1 MNFLLFSWLH
11 QHSAHTN
18 KAPTTYLLDYFLP
31 SMSKSNESAT
41 KRLRDISLIMK
52 SEKFATLRGMITRAL
67 DIRTS
72 HQIMRNAE
80 KTCLFGPLARHYWD
94 SNWFLPFL
102 GFLANFLSPTI
113 TLGKSQGTSMSC
125 HGKKKNL
132 WVKSP
137 PQFFLLSLA
146 VNLLINFQDLPVSL
160 RTMCLWQGNCEN
172 VLLGLLLDH

>member
-18 KAPTTYLLDYFLP
+18 KVPTTYLLDYFLP

-67 DIRTS
+67 GIRTT

-80 KTCLFGPLARHYWD
+80 ETCLFDPLARHY
-94 SNWFLPFL
+94 
-102 GFLANFLSPTI
+102 
-113 TLGKSQGTSMSC
+113 
-125 HGKKKNL
+125 
-132 WVKSP
+132 
-137 PQFFLLSLA
+137 
-146 VNLLINFQDLPVSL
+146 
-160 RTMCLWQGNCEN
+160 
-172 VLLGLLLDH
+172 